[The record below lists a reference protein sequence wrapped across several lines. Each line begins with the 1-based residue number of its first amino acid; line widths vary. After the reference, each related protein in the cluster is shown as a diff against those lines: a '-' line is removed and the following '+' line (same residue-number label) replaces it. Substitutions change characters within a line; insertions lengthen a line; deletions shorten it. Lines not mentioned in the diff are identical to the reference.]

1 MNYKLIEG
9 SLNDIYNPKKTILLN
24 RGIENYKEY
33 LNLNDSV
40 LYHWSL
46 LDNINEAVQCL
57 LEHVEND
64 NQIHIIVDPDCD
76 GQCSAAMLYRYLKL
90 FNHSINLSYSIHS
103 GKEHGISK
111 DIVIPESTKLLLI
124 PDAGTNDILQC
135 KELKEKGIDI
145 IILDHHI
152 ADQINSNA
160 IIVNNQTCN
169 YPNKNLS
176 GTGVVYKFL
185 QAIDELTWNDYA
197 DNFLDLVALA
207 NIGDSMDIRSFET
220 KRLIDKGLNKI
231 RSKFFKALIDK
242 QSYSMG
248 NDITINNIQFYIVPL
263 INAMVRAGDYDEKDM
278 MFRAF
283 IETNETFKYKPRR
296 KSKDD
301 PEPEEIDET
310 IYDRVARLCVNAKQ
324 RQNRSN
330 DTNVTKLYDYIQ
342 EKGYDKNKIII
353 ANVTNKLDE
362 NVTGLSAMKVA
373 DKFNK
378 PTLLLRKTKENEN
391 IYAGSGRNINN
402 SPLISLKEFLMKTN
416 LFDFIQ
422 GHDNA
427 FGCAINKDNIPK
439 VIDFINEKLK
449 DVDFT
454 PCCQVDFIINN
465 EDLNIAFI
473 KSIDE
478 LKTLWGQKLEE
489 AKITIKNLIINK
501 NDIQLIGK
509 NNNTWCFLW
518 NEEIKFIKFRCNEN
532 DLVIKWLN
540 DWDNEEENIIVDI
553 IGKCSINNY
562 GGILT
567 PQIIIL
573 NYERI

>member
-1 MNYKLIEG
+1 LNYKLIEG

-57 LEHVEND
+57 LEHAEND

-111 DIVIPESTKLLLI
+111 DIVIPESTNLLLI

-135 KELKEKGIDI
+135 KELKEKDIDI

-176 GTGVVYKFL
+176 GAGVVYKFL

-263 INAMVRAGDYDEKDM
+263 INAMVRAGDYDEKEM

-283 IETNETFKYKPRR
+283 IEIDETFKYKPRR

-324 RQNRSN
+324 RQNKSN
-330 DTNVTKLYDYIQ
+330 DTNLTKLYDYIQ

-362 NVTGLSAMKVA
+362 NVTGLSVMKVA

-402 SPLISLKEFLMKTN
+402 SPLVSLKEFLMKTN

-454 PCCQVDFIINN
+454 PCYQVDFIINN

-532 DLVIKWLN
+532 DLVIKWLG
-540 DWDNEEENIIVDI
+540 DWDNEEESIVI
-553 IGKCSINNY
+553 NLIGKCGLNTF

-573 NYERI
+573 DYERI